1 MSAKPIDF
9 SQVLVMINGVMLAN
23 GVDFY
28 QSTSNPRRII
38 LNGDLLENDIIT
50 ISYFP
55 DGVVGDIITETPSA
69 SWLITPPPNK
79 VNGYF
84 TLELSTDIGFSNIV
98 YSSVTDY
105 FIGSSFY
112 SVEIPVSGYT
122 YGDRLFY
129 RVKNDKNYETICGNI
144 INTFAYSDVI
154 PITIATNSINSY

>member
-1 MSAKPIDF
+1 
-9 SQVLVMINGVMLAN
+9 MLAN
-23 GVDFY
+23 GIDFY

-38 LNGDLLENDIIT
+38 LNGDVVLNDIIT

-55 DGVVGDIITETPSA
+55 DGVVGDIITESPSA
-69 SWLITPPPNK
+69 SWSVTPTPNK

-84 TLELSTDIGFSNIV
+84 TLQLSTDVDFKNII
-98 YSSVTDY
+98 YSSITDY
-105 FIGSSFY
+105 YVGSPFY
-112 SVEIPVSGYT
+112 SVDFPVSGYT

-144 INTFAYSDVI
+144 INSYSYSDII